1 MLTHLD
7 PAPALAVSLLI
18 FTPAMV
24 MMFEATNGFHDA
36 ADAVAT
42 VIYTKSLEPTRA
54 VVWSGVVNFLG
65 VLFGVLPQLT
75 LWLSYY
81 RPRCRLLRPVVL
93 PSPCS
98 SPCWR
103 PRCSGIF

>member
-42 VIYTKSLEPTRA
+42 VIYTKSLEPTGA
-54 VVWSGVVNFLG
+54 VVWSGG
-65 VLFGVLPQLT
+65 DELPWRA
-75 LWLSYY
+75 LWRY
-81 RPRCRLLRPVVL
+81 CRSLR
-93 PSPCS
+93 
-98 SPCWR
+98 
-103 PRCSGIF
+103 SG